1 MFGLTLLEVCHW
13 KDPRGHV
20 WVSHVTVLRER
31 VSSVCAHVCVWVCVC
46 VCVLLRSPSLSLRVC
61 TLPKLISSSSPLG
74 REN

>member
-46 VCVLLRSPSLSLRVC
+46 VFVCVCVC
-61 TLPKLISSSSPLG
+61 VCLFVCVCVCVFVWNLAMLCKH
-74 REN
+74 R